1 MTTILYILGSTRSG
15 TSALRNAIAETRYKG
30 FGEGH
35 LVPVLT
41 EIIDS
46 VRSNGATGLG
56 ADVPGNGLSC
66 LRGDALLRSLF
77 AGYERYLSDFLQS
90 PYIVDKT
97 PTVTPIRAAPDLAR
111 FHSNAKFIHCSRRH
125 VDNVQSKLRKF
136 PDNALENH
144 AREWADCHD
153 AWFDARRALQD
164 RASGFLEINFHDM
177 AEDPSGTAARIG
189 RYLELD
195 PGEISAVETYLQ
207 SQRPQANQDRD
218 LTRFLK
224 LSELQWSDTDKQ
236 RFAEITSK
244 AGGILGYGLESYFD
258 HGAPLKEAAG
268 RLLA

>member
-15 TSALRNAIAETRYKG
+15 TSALRNAIADTRYKG

-46 VRSNGATGLG
+46 VRSNSATGLG

-66 LRGDALLRSLF
+66 LRGDDLLRSLF
-77 AGYERYLSDFLQS
+77 AGYERYLADFLQS

-97 PTVTPIRAAPDLAR
+97 PTVTPIRAAADLAR

-125 VDNVQSKLRKF
+125 VDNVQSKLKKF
-136 PDNALENH
+136 PDKALENH

-153 AWFDARRALQD
+153 AWFEARHVLQD
-164 RASGFLEINFHDM
+164 RASGFLEINFHEM

-195 PGEISAVETYLQ
+195 PREISAVETYLQ

-218 LTRFLK
+218 LTKFLK
-224 LSELQWSDTDKQ
+224 LSELQWNETDKQ
-236 RFAEITSK
+236 RFVEITSK
-244 AGGILGYGLESYFD
+244 VGMILGYGLESYYD
-258 HGAPLKEAAG
+258 DGASRKEVAGPLQ
-268 RLLA
+268 R